1 MEELEIHEDPSSHS
15 KHSWKILV
23 KAKVHLK
30 NSKDLK
36 NQLSTYTKLDVEKLR
51 SEEYEEKD
59 YLRTMNVSSGRT
71 MFSARSSMLSTIQWN
86 FKGNP
91 RYRANNYLCKCGDR
105 DTQSSLLNCTSYKHL
120 RDGLNVLH
128 SDSDLV
134 KYYQLVIEERR
145 KEEREQE

>member
-1 MEELEIHEDPSSHS
+1 M
-15 KHSWKILV
+15 
-23 KAKVHLK
+23 
-30 NSKDLK
+30 
-36 NQLSTYTKLDVEKLR
+36 EKLK

-59 YLRTMNVSSGRT
+59 YFKTMSDSSGRT
-71 MFSARSSMLSTIQWN
+71 MFSARSFMLSTIQWN